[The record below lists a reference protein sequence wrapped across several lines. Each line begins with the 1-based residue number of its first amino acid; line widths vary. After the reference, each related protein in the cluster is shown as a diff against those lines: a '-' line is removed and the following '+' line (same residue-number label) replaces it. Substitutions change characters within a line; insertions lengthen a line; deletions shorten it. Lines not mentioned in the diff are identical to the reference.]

1 MLEDD
6 EKLLSKEQH
15 ILNFIKSF
23 VALEEAMEPFK
34 EQKRDLRESYGEN
47 SWLSKEEMRLA
58 IRAYRLMKTDTDM
71 EQLTDYFNQVKRG
84 IGGVNA

>member
-1 MLEDD
+1 MQEDD
-6 EKLLSKEQH
+6 QLLTKEQH

-34 EQKRDLRESYGEN
+34 EQKRDLRESYNEN

-58 IRAYRLMKTDTDM
+58 IRAYRLMKSDTDI

-84 IGGVNA
+84 VGGIDV

>member
-1 MLEDD
+1 MQEDD
-6 EKLLSKEQH
+6 QLLTKEQH

-23 VALEEAMEPFK
+23 VALEEAIEPFK
-34 EQKRDLRESYGEN
+34 EQKRDLRESYNEN

-58 IRAYRLMKTDTDM
+58 IRAYRLMKSDTDI

-84 IGGVNA
+84 VGGIDV